1 MSHNAHQCNSIQK
14 DCFDMIEITS
24 EDGKLVMRRHKPWVN
39 PILEQEAKNQER
51 SKAKEKEKT
60 D

>member
-1 MSHNAHQCNSIQK
+1 
-14 DCFDMIEITS
+14 MIEITS
-24 EDGKLVMRRHKPWVN
+24 EGGKLVMRRHKPWVN

-51 SKAKEKEKT
+51 SKAKEKKEKT